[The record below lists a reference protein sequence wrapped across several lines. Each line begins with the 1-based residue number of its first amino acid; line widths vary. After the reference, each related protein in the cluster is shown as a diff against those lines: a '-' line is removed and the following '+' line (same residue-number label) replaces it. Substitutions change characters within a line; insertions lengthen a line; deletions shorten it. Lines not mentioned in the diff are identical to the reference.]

1 MKTLGMA
8 IRRLSQQSLALAF
21 FVAVALPRLAWAQID
36 SASTSSSASHASST
50 TTTVTETTD
59 FVSDWRFWAL
69 LGAVLLVIL
78 IIAMSRGRSG
88 PDRVDHT
95 TVVR

>member
-1 MKTLGMA
+1 MKTLGLA

-21 FVAVALPRLAWAQID
+21 FVTVALPRLAWAQID
-36 SASTSSSASHASST
+36 SASTSASHSSNTVT
-50 TTTVTETTD
+50 TTTTETTD

>member
-1 MKTLGMA
+1 MKTLGLA

-36 SASTSSSASHASST
+36 SASTSASHSATSAT
-50 TTTVTETTD
+50 TTTTETTD

>member
-1 MKTLGMA
+1 MKTLGLA
-8 IRRLSQQSLALAF
+8 IRRLSQKSLALAF
-21 FVAVALPRLAWAQID
+21 FVAVALPSLAWAQID
-36 SASTSSSASHASST
+36 SASTSHTSSSVT
-50 TTTVTETTD
+50 TTTTETTD

>member
-1 MKTLGMA
+1 MKTLGLA
-8 IRRLSQQSLALAF
+8 IRRLSHQSLALAF

-36 SASTSSSASHASST
+36 SATTSASHSASST
-50 TTTVTETTD
+50 TTTTTESVD

-95 TVVR
+95 TIVR

>member
-1 MKTLGMA
+1 MKTLGLA
-8 IRRLSQQSLALAF
+8 IRRLSHQSLALAF

-36 SASTSSSASHASST
+36 SATTSASHSATSST
-50 TTTVTETTD
+50 TTTTESVD

>member
-1 MKTLGMA
+1 MNRFGLA
-8 IRRLSQQSLALAF
+8 IRRLSQRGLALAF
-21 FVAVALPRLAWAQID
+21 FVVVALPALAWAQD
-36 SASTSSSASHASST
+36 SVTTGTSSQTST

-78 IIAMSRGRSG
+78 IIALSRGRG
-88 PDRVDHT
+88 DTDRT
-95 TVVR
+95 TVVK

>member
-1 MKTLGMA
+1 MNPLGLA
-8 IRRLSQQSLALAF
+8 ICRLSQRGLALAF
-21 FVAVALPRLAWAQID
+21 FVVVGLPALAWAQID
-36 SASTSSSASHASST
+36 SASTSASHSQSST

-78 IIAMSRGRSG
+78 IIAMSRGRG
-88 PDRVDHT
+88 DHTDRT
-95 TVVR
+95 TVVK

>member
-1 MKTLGMA
+1 MKTLAKA

-36 SASTSSSASHASST
+36 SASTSASHSATSST
-50 TTTVTETTD
+50 TTTTESTD

-78 IIAMSRGRSG
+78 IIAMSRGRGGS
-88 PDRVDHT
+88 DRVDHT

>member
-1 MKTLGMA
+1 MKTLGLA
-8 IRRLSQQSLALAF
+8 IRRLSHQSLALAF

-36 SASTSSSASHASST
+36 SATTSASHSASST
-50 TTTVTETTD
+50 TTTTTESVD

>member
-1 MKTLGMA
+1 MNALGLA
-8 IRRLSQQSLALAF
+8 IRRLSQHGLALAF

-36 SASTSSSASHASST
+36 SSSHSSSAT
-50 TTTVTETTD
+50 TTTTTESTN

-78 IIAMSRGRSG
+78 IIALSRGR
-88 PDRVDHT
+88 DRGDRT
-95 TVVR
+95 TVVK

>member
-1 MKTLGMA
+1 MHTIGLA

-36 SASTSSSASHASST
+36 SASTSASHST
-50 TTTVTETTD
+50 TTTTTESTD

-78 IIAMSRGRSG
+78 IIAMSRGRGG
-88 PDRVDHT
+88 PDRVDRT